1 MEICGF
7 SSFLRK
13 GAILEDYMEK
23 KEKKKRWMLPRHK
36 YVTAVAR
43 IVLKPYTLWKFHI
56 RIDKFRQQGNRAYLV
71 LYNHQTSFDQ
81 FFVGLSFKG
90 PIYYMAT
97 EDIFSLGWI
106 SRLLRWAVA
115 PIAIRKQTTDIT
127 AVMNCIKVAR
137 EGGTIAIAPEGNR
150 TYSGRTVHMN
160 PAIAALAKKMKLPIA
175 LYRIEGGYG
184 VQPRWSDGTRR
195 GKMRGY
201 VSQVLEPEEYVN
213 LSAEEL
219 CDRIAQ
225 GLYVD
230 ENRDTGLYRSSKRA
244 EYLERCF
251 YVCPDCGLTEYESHG
266 NEVTCRKCGK
276 TVTYGEDKGLRG
288 VGFDFPFDY
297 AGQWYDYQQK
307 FVNSLDV
314 TQLTQEP
321 VYRDTAKVSE
331 VIVYQKKVP
340 LRENCDIRL
349 YGDRIVL
356 DEGREEE
363 LCLLFSEITAAAC
376 LGKNKLNIY
385 HGKQVYQFKGSKRFN
400 ALKYVNLYFRYK
412 NIMRGEPDDQF
423 LGL

>member
-1 MEICGF
+1 
-7 SSFLRK
+7 
-13 GAILEDYMEK
+13 MEK
-23 KEKKKRWMLPRHK
+23 KEKKKKWTLPRHRIISSL
-36 YVTAVAR
+36 AR
-43 IVLKPYTLWKFHI
+43 VVLQPYTVLKYGI
-56 RIDKFRQQGNRAYLV
+56 RSEKFRQQGNRAYLV
-71 LYNHQTSFDQ
+71 LYNHQTAFDQ

-106 SRLLRWAVA
+106 SKLLRWAVA
-115 PIAIRKQTTDIT
+115 PIPIRKQTTDIT
-127 AVMNCIKVAR
+127 AVMNCLKVAR

-150 TYSGRTVHMN
+150 TYSGRTEYMN

-184 VQPRWSDGTRR
+184 VQPRWSDVTRR
-195 GKMRGY
+195 GKMRSY
-201 VSQVLEPEEYVN
+201 VSQVIEPEEYAN
-213 LSAEEL
+213 LTPEEL
-219 CDRIAQ
+219 GKRISD

-230 ENRDTGLYRSSKRA
+230 ENQDTGLYRSGKRA

-266 NEVTCRKCGK
+266 NEATCRKCGK
-276 TVTYGEDKGLRG
+276 TVVYGEDKRIRG
-288 VGFDFPFDY
+288 VDFDFPFTY

-314 TQLTQEP
+314 TQFREEP
-321 VYRDTAKVSE
+321 LYRDNANVSE
-331 VIVYQKKVP
+331 VIVYQKKNL

-349 YGDRIVL
+349 YGDRVVL
-356 DEGREEE
+356 DEGTEREM
-363 LCLLFSEITAAAC
+363 CLQFSDITAAAC

-385 HGKQVYQFKGSKRFN
+385 HSKQVYQFKGSKRFN